1 MKELKILAVIVV
13 LTLITYWGVEPFA
26 HSVMH
31 PHHAPGDFK
40 YSDLPALNKKGDP
53 IRGKKIFMA
62 AGCTAC
68 HSVKSQNIP
77 ATMDA
82 VSASAS
88 YGVNPPDLSFAGAL
102 YDPKYLAAYIKNP
115 VKAMKLGH
123 KFNQNR
129 PFPMPNFYGTG
140 SGDNDQEVAD
150 IVAYLQSIAPKDV
163 KPKEAFEAACG
174 RCHNMRYEK
183 WTVIGQTPKF
193 KTKVQEATFKL
204 NRAKYEANLKKYLGT
219 LPPDLSMF
227 IRSRGEEYIRDFV
240 DDPQKLLHGTAMPR
254 VGLTKEAT
262 MKVIEHIEKVGD
274 SKKDKR
280 NSLGVWVLLYFAI
293 FALLA
298 YAWKQK
304 IWRDLH

>member
-1 MKELKILAVIVV
+1 MRELKILAVVV
-13 LTLITYWGVEPFA
+13 IFTLITYWGVEPFA

-31 PHHAPGDFK
+31 PHHEPATFK
-40 YSDLPALNKKGDP
+40 YDDLPALTKKGDP
-53 IRGKKIFMA
+53 VKGKEVFTN
-62 AGCTAC
+62 AGCTGC

-77 ATMDA
+77 AGMDP
-82 VSASAS
+82 VTASAS
-88 YGVNPPDLSFAGAL
+88 YGVNPPDLSLAGAL
-102 YDPKYLAAYIKNP
+102 YDDKYLAAYIKNP
-115 VKAMKLGH
+115 VHAMKLEH

-129 PFPMPNFYGTG
+129 PFPMPNFYGLG
-140 SGDNDQEVAD
+140 GDIDQEVAD
-150 IVAYLQSIAPKDV
+150 MVAYLKSIAPKEV
-163 KPKEAFEAACG
+163 KPKEAFEDACG
-174 RCHNMRYEK
+174 RCHNMRYDK
-183 WTVIGQTPKF
+183 WTVIGEVPKF
-193 KTKVQEATFKL
+193 KTKVEEAAFKL

-219 LPPDLSMF
+219 VPPDLSMF

-240 DDPQKLLHGTAMPR
+240 EDPQKILHGTAMPR

-274 SKKDKR
+274 RKKDKR